1 MSLPRFLMGDN
12 VHHPEDIFVIH
23 LEYPLFVINLK
34 DDSVEFLE
42 DITEEDAE
50 GIEEETKNL
59 IEEASKFY
67 DEQMKLYGE
76 NE

>member
-12 VHHPEDIFVIH
+12 AHFPEDIFVIH

-42 DITEEDAE
+42 EISDADAE
-50 GIEEETKNL
+50 DLEEETKNL

-67 DEQMKLYGE
+67 DEQMKLYE
-76 NE
+76 E

>member
-1 MSLPRFLMGDN
+1 MTLPRFLMGDN
-12 VHHPEDIFVIH
+12 AHHPEDIFVIH

-42 DITEEDAE
+42 EITDADADDLQ
-50 GIEEETKNL
+50 EETKNL

-67 DEQMKLYGE
+67 DEQMKLYE
-76 NE
+76 E

>member
-23 LEYPLFVINLK
+23 LEYPRFVINLK

-42 DITEEDAE
+42 EISDADGEELEA
-50 GIEEETKNL
+50 ETKNL
-59 IEEASKFY
+59 IEEASAFY
-67 DEQMKLYGE
+67 DEQMEHYAE
-76 NE
+76 